1 MNWKN
6 WVWGSRSK
14 GAGNWTLP
22 RLVVELEPAFVLAA
36 QIDGGTRQVRRMGAC
51 ELEGKAAQSDSGST
65 GLPAGA
71 LPAQAGPAAG
81 PGLHRALQQVMESI
95 GNGAGRIG
103 LLVPDPAVRVSLL
116 EFESLPE
123 DRREAE
129 ALVRWR
135 LKDSLPFPAD
145 EARVAYQ
152 VMGHADGGREI
163 LAMVAR
169 NSTLSEYEKAV
180 QDRTEA
186 PAVTLPAT
194 AALLPLL
201 PESIESAL
209 LLVHVCASWAT
220 TVLIGGGR
228 VRLWRTRDLTP
239 VKEEEV
245 ADEIARE
252 AARAVASSRDHHQLE
267 VGRVWVCARR
277 TAGADPLAAL
287 ARAVPVPVEP
297 LLPAAGL
304 AIGLASAERTLFE
317 RFGATVA
324 GLVMNFG
331 GETQ

>member
-1 MNWKN
+1 MDWKN

-14 GAGNWTLP
+14 GAGKWTLP
-22 RLVVELEPAFVLAA
+22 RVVVELEPAFVLAA
-36 QIDGGTRQVRRMGAC
+36 QIDGGTRQVRRIGAC
-51 ELEGKAAQSDSGST
+51 ELEGKAPQSDSGST

-71 LPAQAGPAAG
+71 SAQAGPAAG

-103 LLVPDPAVRVSLL
+103 LLVPDPVVRVSLL
-116 EFESLPE
+116 EFESLPG
-123 DRREAE
+123 DRQEAE

-135 LKDSLPFPAD
+135 LKDLLPFPAD

-152 VMGHADGGREI
+152 VMGHAEGSREI

-169 NSTLSEYEKAV
+169 NSTVSEYEKAV
-180 QDRTEA
+180 QDRIEA

-228 VRLWRTRDLTP
+228 VRLWRTRDLTS
-239 VKEEEV
+239 VSEEEV
-245 ADEIARE
+245 AGEIVRE

-287 ARAVPVPVEP
+287 ARAVTVPVEA

-304 AIGLASAERTLFE
+304 ATGLSSAERTLFE

-324 GLVMNFG
+324 GLVMNFE
-331 GETQ
+331 GESL